1 MKILIAYFSKT
12 GNTKRVAIDLAKK
25 LNAETDEIIDLQ
37 ERQFLNKG
45 RDAAKGLLT
54 KIKTT
59 KNPSDYDLVIIGSP
73 VWAFNSTPATRTYI
87 TNFKNE
93 FKKVAIFT
101 TSGLVHP
108 KEPVVFLEK
117 ILGKKSISFEGWN
130 RLELSNKKTYT
141 KKLENFAKKILDTMN
156 G

>member
-12 GNTKRVAIDLAKK
+12 GNTKKVAIDLSKK
-25 LNAETDEIIDLQ
+25 LNTEIDEIIDLKD
-37 ERQFLNKG
+37 RKFLDKG
-45 RDAAKGLLT
+45 RDSAKGFLT
-54 KIKTT
+54 EIKTT
-59 KNPSDYDLVIIGSP
+59 KNPSDYDLVIIGTP
-73 VWAFNSTPATRTYI
+73 VWALNSTPAVRTYI
-87 TNFKNE
+87 TNFKDE

-117 ILGKKSISFEGWN
+117 ILGKKSICFEGWN
-130 RLELSNKKTYT
+130 TLELSNKKIYT
-141 KKLENFAKKILDTMN
+141 KKLENFVKKILDTMN